1 MDETISASE
10 LSCASHSDSDSC
22 GDYDGEV
29 SC

>member
-10 LSCASHSDSDSC
+10 LSCASLSDSDSC
-22 GDYDGEV
+22 GDCDGEV